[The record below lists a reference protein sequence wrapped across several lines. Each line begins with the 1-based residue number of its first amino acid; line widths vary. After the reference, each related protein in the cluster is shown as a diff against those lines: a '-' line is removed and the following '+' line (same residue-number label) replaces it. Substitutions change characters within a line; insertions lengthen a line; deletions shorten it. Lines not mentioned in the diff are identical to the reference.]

1 MAASQSRLLVVDD
14 NPCVREMMADLLLS
28 QGYEVLTAQDGLD
41 ALRQLQERLPDLII
55 SDLRMP
61 RMSGFEFLAIV
72 RQRFPH
78 IPTIAMSGEF
88 PLDEPPT
95 GLPADAFLPKGNCT
109 IDQLTGTIEKFISAP
124 PANHDQ
130 AQ

>member
-14 NPCVREMMADLLLS
+14 NPWVREMMADLLLS

-41 ALRQLQERLPDLII
+41 ALSQLQERLPDLII

-88 PLDEPPT
+88 LSNEPPI
-95 GLPADAFLPKGNCT
+95 GLTADAFLPKGSYT
-109 IDQLTGTIEKFISAP
+109 IDQLTGTIEKFISAS